1 MPKLGPKSV
10 KAIFTI
16 LTLTKGDKTRPD
28 WERLILIVSTVVT
41 IGLIAIYVWGKATSR
56 W

>member
-1 MPKLGPKSV
+1 MPKFGPKSV

-16 LTLTKGDKTRPD
+16 LTLNRDQERPD
-28 WERLILIVSTVVT
+28 WDRVITIFSSCVT
-41 IGLIAIYVWGKATSR
+41 IALVAIYVWGKATSR

>member
-1 MPKLGPKSV
+1 MPKFGPKSV

-16 LTLTKGDKTRPD
+16 LILSRGERDRPD
-28 WERLILIVSTVVT
+28 WERLILIFSTAVT
-41 IGLIAIYVWGKATSR
+41 IGLIAVYVWGKTTSR

>member
-1 MPKLGPKSV
+1 MPKFGPKAV

-16 LTLTKGDKTRPD
+16 LTLTKGEKTRPD
-28 WERLILIVSTVVT
+28 WERMILIFSTIVT
-41 IGLIAIYVWGKATSR
+41 IGLIAIYIYAKATSR

>member
-1 MPKLGPKSV
+1 MSKFGPKSV

-16 LTLTKGDKTRPD
+16 LTLSRGEKTHPD
-28 WERLILIVSTVVT
+28 WERLILILSTAVT
-41 IGLIAIYVWGKATSR
+41 IGLIAIYVWGKTSSR

>member
-1 MPKLGPKSV
+1 MPKFGPKSV

-16 LTLTKGDKTRPD
+16 LTLYRDEKTRPD
-28 WERLILIVSTVVT
+28 WERLILIFSTAVT
-41 IGLIAIYVWGKATSR
+41 IGLIAIYVWGKTTSR